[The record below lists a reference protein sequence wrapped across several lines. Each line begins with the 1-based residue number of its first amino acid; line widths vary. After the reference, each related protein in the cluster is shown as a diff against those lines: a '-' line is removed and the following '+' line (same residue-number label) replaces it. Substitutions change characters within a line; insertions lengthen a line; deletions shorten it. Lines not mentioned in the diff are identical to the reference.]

1 MLLAGERAAGAAA
14 HPKLETSFAAIER
27 IKNTSLLFAS
37 DGPFWY
43 RGLALGDEKAFA
55 PEVKKILGL
64 QDVDRI
70 VIGHTQP
77 PSLRI
82 QGRFAN
88 SVIMIDTGMNQQVYM
103 GRASA
108 LGFQP
113 DGKLQVFE

>member
-1 MLLAGERAAGAAA
+1 M
-14 HPKLETSFAAIER
+14 
-27 IKNTSLLFAS
+27 
-37 DGPFWY
+37 
-43 RGLALGDEKAFA
+43 
-55 PEVKKILGL
+55 KKILGL

-108 LGFQP
+108 LMFQP